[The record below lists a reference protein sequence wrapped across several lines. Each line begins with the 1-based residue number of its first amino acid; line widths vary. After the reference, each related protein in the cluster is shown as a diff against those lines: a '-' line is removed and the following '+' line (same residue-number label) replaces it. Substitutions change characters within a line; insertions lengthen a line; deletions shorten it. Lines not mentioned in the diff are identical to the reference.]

1 MKFPKKKKKIKQLR
15 EQLALTS
22 TKGIDDSI
30 KFSKK
35 MAKTS
40 KVPSFQKSMNKLTEE
55 LKRNK
60 EKFERRLIE
69 IDSEFPSHSREQ
81 MKKRLRTLTR
91 R

>member
-1 MKFPKKKKKIKQLR
+1 MKFPKKKKEIKQLR
-15 EQLALTS
+15 EQLDIAS
-22 TKGIDDSI
+22 TKSIDKGI
-30 KFSKK
+30 KFYEK

-40 KVPSFQKSMNKLTEE
+40 KVPSFQKSMNELTEE
-55 LKRNK
+55 TKRIK
-60 EKFERRLIE
+60 DKFERRLVE